1 MKKFTGIL
9 ILTLILLFTGSN
21 TFCQHKKVKQGKN
34 AQTRVD
40 FTLTMSDG
48 TILDCTKFIPSGTP
62 PSGGRPALILCHGYG
77 GSKEDDMQ
85 DAEDYA
91 SDGIFSVCYSMRGQG
106 NSGGLSNLMSTT
118 EMNDFIAVVNYV
130 KNQSNI
136 NVNKVGAM
144 GGSQGGT
151 IPLMAACYNPGLLR
165 CIISDVSSPEFA
177 TSWMENNSIKMT
189 LLWTLSY
196 GTDIARYNNQVKAYR
211 NWILTDTPDKFDS
224 LRYYMPINRDFMNKV
239 GQNTT
244 PLLVSTVWQDKFFST
259 YGFIKAINSLA
270 SPYRMYFGTFYAHG
284 AEYSDPEDEYHTEFI
299 SSWMD
304 YYLMGENNGVTDSVK
319 FVYAASKYPR
329 QNYAWTWKR
338 FSSAVWPPQGT
349 ENVKF
354 YFHPYGRINNVPHTT
369 TPDYVNFTNDIKDPS
384 ITMTEAVN
392 YEFTGTQF
400 EAKFG
405 KTELVFETLPLT
417 TETKMVGTPFVNI
430 HYKPGTT
437 IAQFNFQIYEIK
449 SGTTPYLISRA
460 NFTER
465 NVTPGV
471 LRQLY
476 FYGTSHSHVFQAGSK
491 IRVVLTNLDN
501 IDYDDFLRTN
511 PYVLPSLKGGTHTI
525 YMNNANQTYIQLP
538 LIGYVPIGINP
549 VSSEIPVSLELY
561 QNYPNPFNPETKIKF
576 DIPESASGKNIKV
589 KVYNSEGKE
598 VAVLVN
604 ESLKSGTYETK
615 FDASN
620 LSSGVY
626 FYAIYAGGTLKKA
639 NRMMLVK

>member
-1 MKKFTGIL
+1 MRKFTR
-9 ILTLILLFTGSN
+9 LLFLIVILMLSVSVVYGQN
-21 TFCQHKKVKQGKN
+21 KKIKRGTK

-48 TILDCTKFIPSGTP
+48 TILDCTKFIPTGTP

-77 GSKEDDMQ
+77 GSKEDEMQ
-85 DAEDYA
+85 EAEDYA
-91 SDGIFSVCYSMRGQG
+91 SDGYFTLCYSMRGQG

-118 EMNDFIAVVNYV
+118 EMYDFVAVVNYV
-130 KNQSNI
+130 KNQSNV
-136 NVNKVGAM
+136 NVNKVGAT

-151 IPLMAACYNPGLLR
+151 IPIMAACYNPGLLK
-165 CIISDVSSPEFA
+165 CIISDVASPEFA
-177 TSWMENNSIKMT
+177 TSWMENNSVKMT

-211 NWILTDTPDKFDS
+211 NWILADTPDKFDS
-224 LRYYMPINRDFMNKV
+224 LKYYMPINRDFMNKV
-239 GQNTT
+239 GQNTS

-259 YGFIKAINSLA
+259 YGYIKAINYLV

-284 AEYSDPEDEYHTEFI
+284 AEYSDPEDEYHTDFI

-319 FVYAASKYPR
+319 YVYAASKYPR
-329 QNYAWTWKR
+329 QNYSWAWKR

-349 ENVKF
+349 QNIKF
-354 YFHPYGRINNVPHTT
+354 YFHPDGRINNAVHTGAT
-369 TPDYVNFTNDIKDPS
+369 DTMGFLNNIKDPS

-392 YEFTGTQF
+392 LEFTGTQF
-400 EAKFG
+400 TNKFG
-405 KTELVFETLPLT
+405 KTQLTFETPPLA
-417 TETKMVGTPFVNI
+417 TETRMVGTPFVNI

-437 IAQFNFQIYEIK
+437 IAQFNFQIFEIK
-449 SGTTPYLISRA
+449 TGTTPYLISRA

-465 NVTPGV
+465 NVTPGA

-476 FYGTSHSHVFQAGSK
+476 FYGTSHSHIFQAGSK

-501 IDYDDFLRTN
+501 ISWDDFLRTN
-511 PYVLPSLKGGTHTI
+511 PYVLPSLKGGRHI
-525 YMNNANQTYIQLP
+525 LYMNNSNQTYIQLP
-538 LIGYVPIGINP
+538 LIGFTPIGINT
-549 VSSEIPVSLELY
+549 VSAEIPESLELY
-561 QNYPNPFNPETKIKF
+561 QNYPNPFNPETKIRF

-589 KVYNSEGKE
+589 RVYDSEGKE

-604 ESLKSGTYETK
+604 EVLKAGVYETK
-615 FDASN
+615 FNGKD
-620 LSSGVY
+620 LSSGAY
-626 FYAIYAGGTLKKA
+626 FYAVYVGGILKKA